1 MLYHKLLQLFLMKVI
16 YNNTFMIGDTLELVS
31 ISIYMAKNS
40 TPLISNLTLNTL
52 TVLLFN
58 SGLID
63 LSKKIAKLNLKYYIN
78 DKP

>member
-1 MLYHKLLQLFLMKVI
+1 MKVI

-31 ISIYMAKNS
+31 ISIFIAKNS
-40 TPLISNLTLNTL
+40 THLISNLTLNTL

-63 LSKKIAKLNLKYYIN
+63 LSKKIAKLNLKYYIH

>member
-31 ISIYMAKNS
+31 MSIYIAKNS
-40 TPLISNLTLNTL
+40 TPLISTLTLNTL

-78 DKP
+78 EKP